1 METLENLIETPKAI
15 PFIIYSPTEGF
26 SLTKESEDFL
36 NTLGKERKIGVVSIV
51 GKYRTGKSF
60 FVNRVL
66 LNKQKQGFKVGSTVN
81 ACTKV
86 FFVQRNIFLY
96 IKI

>member
-1 METLENLIETPKAI
+1 MEKSPENSISSPPAQAISFITYTP
-15 PFIIYSPTEGF
+15 SEGF
-26 SLTKESEDFL
+26 VLAKEAENYLNSLEK
-36 NTLGKERKIGVVSIV
+36 NRKIGVISIV

-66 LNKQKQGFKVGSTVN
+66 LNQQKNGFKVGSTVN

-86 FFVQRNIFLY
+86 L
-96 IKI
+96 

>member
-1 METLENLIETPKAI
+1 MEKSLEEKNASLQAPQAI
-15 PFIIYSPTEGF
+15 SFITYSPSEGF
-26 SLTKESEDFL
+26 SLTKEAENFL
-36 NTLGKERKIGVVSIV
+36 NSLDKNKKLGVISIV

-66 LNKQKQGFKVGSTVN
+66 LNKQKSGFKVGSTVN

-86 FFVQRNIFLY
+86 YL
-96 IKI
+96 KK